1 MTTQG
6 LGPPNFRA
14 STQENKGAL
23 MALVGGG

>member
-1 MTTQG
+1 MTAPG